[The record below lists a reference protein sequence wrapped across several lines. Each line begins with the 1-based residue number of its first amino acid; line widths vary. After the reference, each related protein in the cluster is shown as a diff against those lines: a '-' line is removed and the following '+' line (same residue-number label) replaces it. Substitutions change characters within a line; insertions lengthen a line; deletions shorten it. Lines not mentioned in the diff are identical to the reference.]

1 MSPYYYT
8 GGITMKTSTLIRN
21 EVSRQMVDLIARL
34 VDLIPWPV
42 RRSAMGDVTMSLLDA
57 KPRVAEDV
65 FGWSRA
71 TVELGMNEFRTK
83 ILCANDLSTRQ
94 KPKAEDKDPRLLA
107 DIIEIMDPHS
117 QAEPRLRTTLLY
129 TNMTAK
135 AVYNALVQKGW
146 PEEALP
152 TVRTISNLLDRHNY
166 RLRTVA
172 KTKVQKKSRKQTP
185 SSRTSGK

>member
-1 MSPYYYT
+1 MT
-8 GGITMKTSTLIRN
+8 
-21 EVSRQMVDLIARL
+21 
-34 VDLIPWPV
+34 
-42 RRSAMGDVTMSLLDA
+42 VTLLDG
-57 KPRVAEDV
+57 KPRGAEDV
-65 FGWSRA
+65 FGWGRA

-83 ILCANDLSTRQ
+83 ILCANDLSTRH

-135 AVYNALVQKGW
+135 AVYDALVQKGW

-152 TVRTISNLLDRHNY
+152 TVRTISSLLDRHNY

-172 KTKVQKKSRKQTP
+172 KTKVQKKSRTQTP